1 MPARTEEE
9 DVVLGQ
15 LLQVLLDDIWWLIA
29 IAVTIVAMAALYCFV
44 AKPIYSAD
52 AYVRVEESDN
62 TSQALTQT
70 QTGAVISTPQTSLP
84 TDAEIETEVAAAVET
99 FMAAYGPV

>member
-1 MPARTEEE
+1 MALPARTEEE

-15 LLQVLLDDIWWLIA
+15 LLQVILDDIWWLIA

-52 AYVRVEESDN
+52 AYAWKSP
-62 TSQALTQT
+62 T
-70 QTGAVISTPQTSLP
+70 TPRRLSRRRRR
-84 TDAEIETEVAAAVET
+84 AR
-99 FMAAYGPV
+99 